1 MRGRAVAIIAARPWR
16 PAVSRDRCVALMRW
30 AGRGYSGA
38 CAVDQ
43 VGWRRPPFRSPRAPT
58 PHRRQAAS
66 GRPPAT
72 SATPD
77 REKAHAVRPVH
88 DALRLRRR
96 RRDAGGPA
104 REPARAGRPGGRA
117 RVRRRVDGGASLR
130 PLRPRR
136 PAESDPGRRGSRGA
150 DHEDPDRPDGQHR
163 RVVAP
168 DPVGRGPGHPRQ
180 PEPREGRRR
189 LRPGRVALRGAA
201 VPSARGPAERPGESR
216 ALSRDR
222 GDRPEGLERGAIRAR
237 GPELHLSC
245 SRHPLCTP
253 PLSRGPGVAGR

>member
-1 MRGRAVAIIAARPWR
+1 MARARLTRWGGAAHRFDRRGLRRLTGVKQRLVARPR
-16 PAVSRDRCVALMRW
+16 HP
-30 AGRGYSGA
+30 
-38 CAVDQ
+38 
-43 VGWRRPPFRSPRAPT
+43 RRLT
-58 PHRRQAAS
+58 
-66 GRPPAT
+66 G
-72 SATPD
+72 
-77 REKAHAVRPVH
+77 EKAHAIRPVH
-88 DALRLRRR
+88 DTLRLRRR

-104 REPARAGRPGGRA
+104 RQPARAGRPGRGA

-136 PAESDPGRRGSRGA
+136 PAESDPGRRRSRGA

-180 PEPREGRRR
+180 PEPRAGRRR

-201 VPSARGPAERPGESR
+201 VPSARGPAKRPGESR

-237 GPELHLSC
+237 GPELHLSR